1 MNKKQK
7 AEKILGDKAQLSAF
21 AAVNGLAVDG
31 ARALLQ
37 RLLEK
42 PESSPEFD
50 KYNFD
55 PERSDDFKAYRAGLN
70 DGKKDGNEM
79 GFGKGVAIGMM
90 VGAAGAS
97 FAFSKHTK

>member
-50 KYNFD
+50 K
-55 PERSDDFKAYRAGLN
+55 
-70 DGKKDGNEM
+70 
-79 GFGKGVAIGMM
+79 
-90 VGAAGAS
+90 
-97 FAFSKHTK
+97 